1 MLGVSCNH
9 LLMSCSLREQDLG
22 NEGVKTGTPAKDQCV
37 ECSWREPCAGCADE
51 ASSPI
56 GEMDI
61 TPRSFTCSR
70 RGYSQF
76 PLEEL
81 VQTP

>member
-1 MLGVSCNH
+1 M
-9 LLMSCSLREQDLG
+9 R
-22 NEGVKTGTPAKDQCV
+22 GVKTGTPARDSVLSAHGEQ
-37 ECSWREPCAGCADE
+37 PCAGCTDG
-51 ASSPI
+51 ASSPT

-76 PLEEL
+76 PPEEL
-81 VQTP
+81 VQTPQDSFHGPDVWDTVIVFPLL